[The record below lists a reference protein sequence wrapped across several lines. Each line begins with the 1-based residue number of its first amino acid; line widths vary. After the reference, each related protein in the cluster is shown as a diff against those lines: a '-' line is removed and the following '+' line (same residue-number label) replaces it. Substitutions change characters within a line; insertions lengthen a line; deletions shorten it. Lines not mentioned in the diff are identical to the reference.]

1 MKDDL
6 AKGNI
11 YDHPTLDLPGEF
23 MEQIGGRGNVRI
35 ERIVSRGHSSPPGF
49 WFDQDQEEW
58 VLLLKGAAAIRFE
71 APAHVIELKEGA
83 YLSIPAHTR
92 HRVEW
97 TQRDTETVWL
107 AIHLG

>member
-1 MKDDL
+1 MTDRL
-6 AKGNI
+6 AVGDI
-11 YDHPTLDLPGEF
+11 YEHCPIDLPGEF
-23 MEQIGGRGNVRI
+23 VEQIGGRGSVRI

-49 WFDQDQEEW
+49 WYDQDQEEW
-58 VLLLKGAAAIRFE
+58 VLLLKGAAAIRFD
-71 APAHVIELKEGA
+71 ARDQVIELREGA

-97 TQRDTETVWL
+97 TQSDTETVWL